1 MAYEFMYNVAL
12 DIVNKRTEAGEYISP
27 DDTVCVIYSN
37 TGRLYTGLSRME
49 QNAGQLNLVHAE
61 IEAIR
66 NMQGFGDSGIES
78 LLLLHASSR
87 SFMFP
92 CNSCMNY
99 ILSLNPAN
107 SQCWVWGP
115 DRLMRISE
123 LGFGQ
128 GNNSVQFNPA
138 PQFNSRSSS
147 HYSTSS
153 VSIRNTGVMGRQVRA
168 DDPQEQSMNYD
179 SFGGSDMFASPNT
192 DNAKSDYLKKRVRN
206 IMKVADD
213 DEEDE
218 EVFEEKKGLFG
229 GIFGKK

>member
-49 QNAGQLNLVHAE
+49 RNAAGQANLIHAE
-61 IEAIR
+61 IEAVR
-66 NMQGFGDSGIES
+66 NMQSFGDSGIES
-78 LLLLHASSR
+78 VLLMHASTK

-99 ILSLNPAN
+99 ILSLNPVN
-107 SQCWVWGP
+107 YQCWIWGP
-115 DRLMRISE
+115 DRLMRPSE
-123 LGFGQ
+123 LGFG
-128 GNNSVQFNPA
+128 SVQFNG
-138 PQFNSRSSS
+138 QNNS
-147 HYSTSS
+147 HYTNNS
-153 VSIRNTGVMGRQVRA
+153 VAMRNTGVMGNRVSYDA
-168 DDPQEQSMNYD
+168 PVNQSMSFD
-179 SFGGSDMFASPNT
+179 SFANSEMISSPNT

-213 DEEDE
+213 DDE
-218 EVFEEKKGLFG
+218 EEIEEKKGLFG
-229 GIFGKK
+229 GLFGKK